1 MDVLAA
7 CPADPSTP
15 SRYTED
21 RQPRALAPAFCTK
34 PTAAGQSPALR
45 AKSTCARVE
54 HAPRYTRPYRD
65 CPEAHHAMRL
75 STIKLS
81 GFKSFV
87 DPTTLHLPTN
97 MTGVV
102 GPNGCGKSN
111 IIDAV
116 RWVMGESSASRLRGD
131 SLTDVI
137 FSGSSARKPVSQA
150 TVELIFD
157 NTDHT
162 ITGEY
167 ASFNEISVKR
177 TVSRDGS
184 SNYYLNGT
192 KCRRRD
198 ITDLFLGTGLGP
210 RSYSIIEQGMIS
222 QIIEARPE
230 DLRVYL
236 EEAAGISKYKERRKE
251 TETRIRH
258 TRENLDRLGDL
269 REEIGK
275 QLEHLKRQARQ
286 AEQYQGLQE
295 ERKIKD
301 AEWKALEFRGLDQRL
316 GGLREALS
324 QEETRLQQF
333 IAEQRDA
340 EARIETSRVRRE
352 EAADALST
360 AQAEV
365 YQVGSTLARLEQ
377 QIQHQR
383 EMSQRLNKARDET
396 QQALAELGQHI
407 SGDES
412 KLIVLRDAVE
422 LAEPQ
427 LEQLQEENEIK
438 QEALRDAEA
447 RLADWQARWEAH
459 TRSTSE
465 ASRAGEVERTRVD
478 YLDRQVLEAD
488 RRREALAVERGGLDL
503 ESLAD
508 AFEELQLQHET
519 QKAAL
524 DGLTEQVEA
533 RKEAVAGLQ
542 DRQRTGQ
549 TELADI
555 RKQAQAARGRLSS
568 LETLPQA
575 ALGQEQGAAV
585 AWLKQHRLDSGAR
598 VGERLSVESGWENAV
613 ESALGQL
620 IEGVLVDAPESLVGA
635 LAELGEGR
643 IALVSAE
650 QGTLDVAPTSLA
662 AKVQGPTA
670 IRRLLAR
677 LHAAEDLEQARALQ
691 ATLGEG
697 DSVITRGGERLGEG
711 WVRVSRSGAAKQG
724 ALLREREIVT
734 LREQIDTLQ
743 EREAELEERLA
754 AFRDQLLAGEQH
766 REEAQR
772 QLYQAHRS
780 VSELGGQLQSQ
791 QGKVDAAR
799 TRIDRIEGELSQL
812 LETLDAGREQV
823 REARGR
829 LDEAV
834 NSMGDLESV
843 RHALESERRQF
854 TDARDQARDAARN
867 VRDAAHS
874 LALTLESQRTQVA
887 SLSQALERMST
898 QRGQLDSRLGELH
911 AQLDDG
917 DTPVQSL
924 EAEHQNAL
932 GERVRADRVLGEART
947 MLEGIDAELRNFEQ
961 TRHQRDEQAL
971 AQRER
976 ISQRKLDQQALVLSA
991 DQLTASVEKAGFV
1004 LQDVINALPDDAR
1017 IGDWEQAVHQ
1027 IDGRMRRLEPVN
1039 LAAIQEYGE
1048 ASQRSE
1054 YLDAQNTDLTTALET
1069 LEDAIRKIDRET
1081 RGRFK
1086 DTFDRVN
1093 AGVQQLYPRLF
1104 GGGHAYLE
1112 LTGEDLLDTGV
1123 TIMARP
1129 PGKRVSSIS
1138 LLSGGEKAMTAVALV
1153 FAIFQLN
1160 PAPFCLLDEV
1170 DAPLDEANVGRLANM
1185 VKEMSEKVQFLFVSH
1200 NKATMEAA
1208 HQLSGVTMREPGVSR
1223 LVSVDLEEAARLAGA
1238 A

>member
-1 MDVLAA
+1 
-7 CPADPSTP
+7 
-15 SRYTED
+15 
-21 RQPRALAPAFCTK
+21 
-34 PTAAGQSPALR
+34 
-45 AKSTCARVE
+45 
-54 HAPRYTRPYRD
+54 
-65 CPEAHHAMRL
+65 MRL

-137 FSGSSARKPVSQA
+137 FSGSNARKPVSQA

-157 NTDHT
+157 NSDHT
-162 ITGEY
+162 ISGEY

-269 REEIGK
+269 RDEISK
-275 QLEHLKRQARQ
+275 QLEHLKRQAKQ
-286 AEQYQGLQE
+286 AEQYQALQE
-295 ERKIKD
+295 ERRVKD
-301 AEWKALEFRGLDQRL
+301 AEWKALEFRGLDGRL
-316 GGLREALS
+316 SKLREGLS
-324 QEETRLQQF
+324 QEETKLQQL
-333 IAEQRDA
+333 IADQREA

-352 EAADALST
+352 EAADALNT
-360 AQAEV
+360 AQAAV
-365 YQVGSTLARLEQ
+365 YQIGSTLARVEQ

-383 EMSQRLNKARDET
+383 ELSQRLHKARDET
-396 QQALAELGQHI
+396 RQALSELGQHI
-407 SGDES
+407 SGDEA
-412 KLIVLRDAVE
+412 KLRVLREAVDDAT
-422 LAEPQ
+422 PQ
-427 LEQLQEENEIK
+427 LEALQEENEIK
-438 QEALRDAEA
+438 QESLREAED
-447 RLADWQARWEAH
+447 RLASWQQRWEQH
-459 TRSTSE
+459 TSQSSE
-465 ASRAGEVERTRVD
+465 ASRAGDVERTRVD
-478 YLDRQVLEAD
+478 YLDKQILDAD
-488 RRREALAVERGGLDL
+488 RRREALAAERAGLDVDAL
-503 ESLAD
+503 EE
-508 AFEELQLQHET
+508 AFEQLFLQHET
-519 QKAAL
+519 QKTAL
-524 DGLTEQVEA
+524 DELGEDVERRKQGVTAVQEQ
-533 RKEAVAGLQ
+533 
-542 DRQRTGQ
+542 QRTGQ
-549 TELADI
+549 NELAEL
-555 RKQAQAARGRLSS
+555 RKQANGLRGRLAS
-568 LETLPQA
+568 LETLQQA

-585 AWLKQHRLDSGAR
+585 AWLKAHGLDSAAR
-598 VGERLSVESGWENAV
+598 VGERLDVDAGWENAV

-620 IEGVLVDAPESLVGA
+620 IEGVLVDDPARLVDA
-635 LAELGEGR
+635 LGELGDGR
-643 IALVSAE
+643 IALVADDA
-650 QGTLDVAPTSLA
+650 GDLKVAPTSLA
-662 AKVQGPTA
+662 ARVRGPVA
-670 IRRLLAR
+670 IRRLLAH
-677 LHAAEDLEQARALQ
+677 LHGARDLAEAKTLQ
-691 ATLGEG
+691 AGLPEG
-697 DSVITRGGERLGEG
+697 DSIITQGGERLGQG
-711 WVRVSRSGAAKQG
+711 WLRVSRSGAAQQG
-724 ALLREREIVT
+724 ALLREREINE
-734 LREQIDTLQ
+734 LREQIEQLQ
-743 EREAELEERLA
+743 DREAALEEQLA
-754 AFRDQLLAGEQH
+754 GFREQLLAAEQQ
-766 REEAQR
+766 REDAQR
-772 QLYQAHRS
+772 SMYQAHRA
-780 VSELGGQLQSQ
+780 VSELAGQLQGQ
-791 QGKVDAAR
+791 QGKVEAAR

-812 LETLDAGREQV
+812 LETLDVNREQA
-823 REARGR
+823 REARSR
-829 LDEAV
+829 LENAV
-834 NSMGDLESV
+834 SSMGDLEST
-843 RHALESERRQF
+843 RQGLEGERRQL
-854 TDARDQARDAARN
+854 TEARDLAREAARA
-867 VRDAAHS
+867 VRERSHA
-874 LALTLESQRTQVA
+874 LALTLESQRAQVA

-911 AQLDDG
+911 SQLDEG
-917 DTPVQSL
+917 DSPVEALQ
-924 EAEHQNAL
+924 AEHQNAL
-932 GERVRADRVLGEART
+932 EERVRADRVLTEART
-947 MLEGIDAELRNFEQ
+947 LLDGIDAELRNYEQ

-991 DQLTASVEKAGFV
+991 ETLQGAVEKAGFV
-1004 LQDVINALPDDAR
+1004 LQDVLNTLPDDAR
-1017 IGDWEQAVHQ
+1017 LGDWEQAVHQ

-1039 LAAIQEYGE
+1039 LAAIHEYGE
-1048 ASQRSE
+1048 ASQRSD
-1054 YLDAQNTDLTTALET
+1054 YLDAQHTDLTTALET

-1093 AGVQQLYPRLF
+1093 AGVQALYPRLF

>member
-1 MDVLAA
+1 
-7 CPADPSTP
+7 
-15 SRYTED
+15 
-21 RQPRALAPAFCTK
+21 
-34 PTAAGQSPALR
+34 
-45 AKSTCARVE
+45 
-54 HAPRYTRPYRD
+54 
-65 CPEAHHAMRL
+65 MRL

-137 FSGSSARKPVSQA
+137 FSGSNARKPVSQA

-157 NTDHT
+157 NSDHT
-162 ITGEY
+162 ISGEY

-177 TVSRDGS
+177 TVSRDGT

-269 REEIGK
+269 RDEISK
-275 QLEHLKRQARQ
+275 QLEHLKRQAKQ
-286 AEQYQGLQE
+286 AEQYQALQE
-295 ERKIKD
+295 ERRVKD
-301 AEWKALEFRGLDQRL
+301 AEWKALEFRGLDGRL
-316 GGLREALS
+316 SKLREGLS
-324 QEETRLQQF
+324 QEETKLQQL
-333 IAEQRDA
+333 IADQRDA

-352 EAADALST
+352 EAADALNT
-360 AQAEV
+360 AQAAV

-383 EMSQRLNKARDET
+383 ELSQRLHKARDET
-396 QQALAELGQHI
+396 RQALAELGQHI
-407 SGDES
+407 SGDEAR
-412 KLIVLRDAVE
+412 LRVLREAVDA
-422 LAEPQ
+422 ATPQ
-427 LEQLQEENEIK
+427 LEALQEENEIK
-438 QEALRDAEA
+438 QESLREAEA
-447 RLADWQARWEAH
+447 HLADWQQRWEQHA
-459 TRSTSE
+459 SQSSE
-465 ASRAGEVERTRVD
+465 ASRAGDVERTRVD
-478 YLDRQVLEAD
+478 YLDKQILDAD
-488 RRREALAVERGGLDL
+488 RRREALVAERAGLDVDAL
-503 ESLAD
+503 EE
-508 AFEELQLQHET
+508 AFEQLHLQHDT

-524 DGLTEQVEA
+524 DELSEDVEQ
-533 RKEAVAGLQ
+533 RKQGVAAVQ
-542 DRQRTGQ
+542 EQQRNGQ
-549 TELADI
+549 NELAEL
-555 RKQAQAARGRLSS
+555 RKQANALRGRLAS
-568 LETLPQA
+568 LEALQQA

-585 AWLKQHRLDSGAR
+585 AWLKARGLDSAAR
-598 VGERLSVESGWENAV
+598 VGERLDVDAGWENAV

-620 IEGVLVDAPESLVGA
+620 IEGVLVDDPARLVDA
-635 LAELGEGR
+635 LGELGDGH
-643 IALVSAE
+643 IALVANHDAE
-650 QGTLDVAPTSLA
+650 LNVAPTSLA
-662 AKVQGPTA
+662 ARVRGPVA
-670 IRRLLAR
+670 IRRLLAQ
-677 LHAAEDLEQARALQ
+677 LHGARDLSEAKALQ
-691 ATLGEG
+691 ASLPEG
-697 DSVITRGGERLGEG
+697 DSIITQAGERLGQG
-711 WVRVSRSGAAKQG
+711 WLRVSRSGAAQQG
-724 ALLREREIVT
+724 ALLREREINE
-734 LREQIDTLQ
+734 LRAQIEQLQ
-743 EREAELEERLA
+743 DREAELEEQLSGYREQLQA
-754 AFRDQLLAGEQH
+754 AEQQ
-766 REEAQR
+766 REDAQR
-772 QLYQAHRS
+772 ALYQAHRA
-780 VSELGGQLQSQ
+780 VSELAGQLQGQ
-791 QGKVDAAR
+791 QGKVEAAR
-799 TRIDRIEGELSQL
+799 TRIDRIEGELKQL
-812 LETLDAGREQV
+812 QEVLEANQEQA
-823 REARGR
+823 REARSR
-829 LDEAV
+829 LENAV
-834 NSMGDLESV
+834 SSMGDLEST
-843 RHALESERRQF
+843 RQRLEDERRRL
-854 TDARDQARDAARN
+854 TEARDLARDAARA
-867 VRDAAHS
+867 VRERSHS
-874 LALTLESQRTQVA
+874 LALTLESQRAQVA
-887 SLSQALERMST
+887 SLSQALERMGT

-911 AQLDDG
+911 SQLDEG
-917 DTPVQSL
+917 DSPIDALQ
-924 EAEHQNAL
+924 AEHQNAL
-932 GERVRADRVLGEART
+932 EERVRADRVLAEART
-947 MLEGIDAELRNFEQ
+947 LLDGIDAELRNYEQ

-991 DQLTASVEKAGFV
+991 DTLQAAVEKAGFV
-1004 LQDVINALPDDAR
+1004 LQDVLNALPEDAR
-1017 IGDWEQAVHQ
+1017 LGDWEQAVHQ
-1027 IDGRMRRLEPVN
+1027 IDARMRRLEPVN
-1039 LAAIQEYGE
+1039 LAAIHEYGE
-1048 ASQRSE
+1048 ASQRSD
-1054 YLDAQNTDLTTALET
+1054 YLDSQHADLTTALET

-1093 AGVQQLYPRLF
+1093 AGVQALYPRLF